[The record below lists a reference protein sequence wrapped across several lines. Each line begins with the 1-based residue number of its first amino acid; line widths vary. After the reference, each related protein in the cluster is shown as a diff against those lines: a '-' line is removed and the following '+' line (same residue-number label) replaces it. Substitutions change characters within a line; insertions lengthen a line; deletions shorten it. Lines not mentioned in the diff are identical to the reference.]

1 MRTIWIVVLALTC
14 ALPAAAAD
22 LAGAVPISIHVE
34 FDGADPGP
42 LRLPDI
48 DFSGG
53 PPAPHLDVTGAV
65 FPAAAQTSA
74 PRRAF
79 VYSEGYQ
86 TRDKIHHLASYTMLP
101 LFAVEAYLGQHM
113 FNNPADITPA
123 MQTAHR
129 AMAWGVA
136 GLFAV
141 NTVTGLWNM
150 AEARHDPN
158 GLGRRMVHATL
169 MLVADAGFAASAFTR
184 PSSATADALAIYT
197 DKKNQHMAL
206 AYASVSVATVGY
218 LIMVFR

>member
-1 MRTIWIVVLALTC
+1 MKTISIIALALVRT
-14 ALPAAAAD
+14 LPAAAAD
-22 LAGAVPISIHVE
+22 MPAAVPVSIHVS

-42 LRLPDI
+42 IRLPHV
-48 DFSGG
+48 DFSGA
-53 PPAPHLDVTGAV
+53 APVAPLDVADAV
-65 FPAAAQTSA
+65 IAAAQTAS
-74 PRRAF
+74 PPRAF

-86 TRDKIHHLASYTMLP
+86 TRDKIHHIASYTMLP

-129 AMAWGVA
+129 AMGWGVA
-136 GLFAV
+136 GLFGV
-141 NTVTGLWNM
+141 NTVTGLWNL

-158 GLGRRMVHATL
+158 GLGRRMIHATL
-169 MLVADAGFAASAFTR
+169 MLVADAGFAATALTR
-184 PSSATADALAIYT
+184 PSSANADALAIYT

-218 LIMVFR
+218 LIMIFR